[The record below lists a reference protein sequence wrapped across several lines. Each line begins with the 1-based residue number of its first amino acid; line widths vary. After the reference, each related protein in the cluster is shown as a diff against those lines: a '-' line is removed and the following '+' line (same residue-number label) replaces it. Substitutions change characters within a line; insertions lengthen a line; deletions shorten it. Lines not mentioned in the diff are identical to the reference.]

1 MNIHE
6 HPNVKEYLAHF
17 LLTLR
22 KHTVLTDETCF
33 EVQARD
39 GELRPE
45 EIDELR

>member
-22 KHTVLTDETCF
+22 KHTVLTDETVF
-33 EVQARD
+33 EIEHRD
-39 GELRPE
+39 DALCQETVEKLR
-45 EIDELR
+45 